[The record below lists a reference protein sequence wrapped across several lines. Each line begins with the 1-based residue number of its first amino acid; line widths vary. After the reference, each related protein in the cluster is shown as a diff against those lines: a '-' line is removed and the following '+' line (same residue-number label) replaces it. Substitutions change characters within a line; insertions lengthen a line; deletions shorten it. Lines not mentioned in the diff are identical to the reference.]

1 MARREKLDL
10 LVPPE
15 VLVLVA
21 PPVNVGRLGLPDLLD
36 LLDLLVRMDSLVPRV
51 SKEWLDI
58 KVMLVP
64 LVFRAPLELLGL
76 RVLPE

>member
-15 VLVLVA
+15 VLVLVV

-58 KVMLVP
+58 KVMLVL